1 MRAITQIDAAAD
13 DRSSAMTISKIA
25 RRQTHQ
31 QSLERTSNHRKKSR
45 SACASFPALI
55 AVASGLIA
63 TTAMRTILVVG
74 VDMIHKLTEPAT
86 LAAFCGATE
95 PARLVGLRDRLTIA
109 VRSVAGDAVVF
120 AETTPRLPNTVCFGV
135 PGVEAAT
142 LMIALDL
149 AGIAASSGSACSSG
163 KVAASHVLAAMG
175 APPELARG
183 AIRLSLGWASG
194 EADVE
199 RFTMAFA
206 SVMARMGAARRGAP
220 TLTAEAAPAGQ

>member
-95 PARLVGLRDRLTIA
+95 PARLSWRAATTQVSLAQPSKPTALMRQAGAIPAGGTFEPASIEA
-109 VRSVAGDAVVF
+109 VKA
-120 AETTPRLPNTVCFGV
+120 AERRCGV
-135 PGVEAAT
+135 P
-142 LMIALDL
+142 
-149 AGIAASSGSACSSG
+149 
-163 KVAASHVLAAMG
+163 
-175 APPELARG
+175 
-183 AIRLSLGWASG
+183 
-194 EADVE
+194 
-199 RFTMAFA
+199 
-206 SVMARMGAARRGAP
+206 
-220 TLTAEAAPAGQ
+220 